1 MSRQI
6 FVNLPVKD
14 LERTKAFFGRLGFGF
29 NPQFTNESGAC
40 MVIADGIYAML
51 LAEPFFQTFTKKPV
65 ADASKS
71 TEVLVCLSCESRA
84 EVDELVR
91 KALAA
96 GGKAPNA
103 PQDHGFM
110 YGHGFED
117 LDGHIWELV
126 YMDPHAA
133 PPQA

>member
-1 MSRQI
+1 MHKQI
-6 FVNLPVKD
+6 YVNLPVAD
-14 LERTKAFFGRLGFGF
+14 LARSKEFFESLGLHFEPKF
-29 NPQFTNESGAC
+29 SNDQGAC
-40 MVIADGIYAML
+40 LVVGDNIFVML
-51 LAEPFFQTFTKKPV
+51 LATDFFKTFTAKPI
-65 ADASKS
+65 ADATRS

-84 EVDELVR
+84 EVDGLVK

-96 GGKAPNA
+96 GGAAPRA

-126 YMDPHAA
+126 AMDPNAQ
-133 PPQA
+133 PPN

>member
-14 LERTKAFFGRLGFGF
+14 LPRTKEFFASLGFGF
-29 NPQFTNESGAC
+29 NPQFTNDKAAS
-40 MVIADGIYAML
+40 MVVADNIHVML
-51 LAEPFFQTFTKKPV
+51 LAEPFFQTFTKKSI
-65 ADASKS
+65 ADARQV
-71 TEVLVCLSCESRA
+71 TETLLCLSCDSRE
-84 EVDELVR
+84 EVDSLVA

-103 PQDHGFM
+103 AQDHGFM

-117 LDGHIWELV
+117 PDGHIWELV
-126 YMDPHAA
+126 YMVPGGTPNA
-133 PPQA
+133 